1 MACFSG
7 GNEFTERDT
16 ETIGKPLGYFET
28 EPYLSEFNR
37 TYVGSVNPC
46 APRKLFLREPGCQ
59 ACFSN
64 GVPKLSANICHIGD
78 ATVL

>member
-7 GNEFTERDT
+7 GNELTERDT
-16 ETIGKPLGYFET
+16 ETIGKSLGHFET
-28 EPYLSEFNR
+28 EPYLSEFDG
-37 TYVGSVNPC
+37 TYVCAVNPRVL
-46 APRKLFLREPGCQ
+46 RKLFLREPGCQ

-64 GVPKLSANICHIGD
+64 GVPKLGANICHVGD